1 MKRSLFILSVV
12 CGMCCMSFCSC
23 RFGQSDGDE
32 DGEKD
37 SIGVDSLGLEE
48 LDLYEEVVIPKT
60 ADEVFDDFLFSYISN
75 ASFSQERTVGSVN
88 ELAMNDDDAAV
99 MIYER
104 EDDLV
109 LQKDTTLQEVIVEQI
124 EWEQN
129 TIHNYQFNKK
139 LGQWFLVAEVDDELS
154 GNPNASFLVFLMI
167 SITIESSAESTTLLV
182 LSVCAQIGVRR
193 RSFAL
198 GSTRGPPADIL

>member
-88 ELAMNDDDAAV
+88 ELAMNDDDDNAKLSTLNFMSV
-99 MIYER
+99 R
-104 EDDLV
+104 
-109 LQKDTTLQEVIVEQI
+109 TTWCCRKI
-124 EWEQN
+124 
-129 TIHNYQFNKK
+129 
-139 LGQWFLVAEVDDELS
+139 
-154 GNPNASFLVFLMI
+154 
-167 SITIESSAESTTLLV
+167 
-182 LSVCAQIGVRR
+182 RR
-193 RSFAL
+193 CR
-198 GSTRGPPADIL
+198 R